1 MERVR
6 LAEKDGEA
14 PTSGI
19 DRRRQPGGM
28 MATDEVLL
36 KPKDSLDSDVEEV
49 YPSFKEGGEA
59 HEMDVS
65 SCYSLFDLRFVAP
78 VLSKT

>member
-1 MERVR
+1 
-6 LAEKDGEA
+6 
-14 PTSGI
+14 
-19 DRRRQPGGM
+19 M
-28 MATDEVLL
+28 MAADEILL
-36 KPKDSLDSDVEEV
+36 KLKDSLDSEVEEV

-65 SCYSLFDLRFVAP
+65 SCYSLFDLWFVAP